1 MGIPSIE
8 THQSFAALT
17 GTMMAFSII
26 AVVLR
31 FYSRRLQK
39 AELKADD
46 WIMIPCLVYP
56 KVLIASKPFLAKTV
70 IAGDFLSLAAY
81 GFIKISALLF
91 YIRIF
96 CVQGRTIFQAILY
109 SSIVVVFLW
118 MLAFMILATE
128 QCGSHFS
135 ALWGSTAEHLKYC
148 NAKYPFLLI
157 ASATDAGL
165 DLWVICLPIP
175 MIWTLKMNIA
185 RKLSVMGVFLLAIMY
200 VSHCP
205 VLKTCYSTI
214 RNRSL
219 AASLIKLGYI
229 ADIQI
234 RSQNIR
240 YQSWNA
246 NRHLDG
252 LREKDDPQL
261 INTRIGFFI
270 ILEAGLSCIAV
281 NLPTLYFLTGKVSP
295 EHVLRSVRSMLS
307 LRSIRSEAGSQ
318 RSHTYSA
325 KGSPG
330 SAPNSSLSHLAP
342 TNGVHI
348 ETHTMND
355 LESRGK
361 YDMHDDVN
369 VTKTISQVSE
379 RA

>member
-46 WIMIPCLVYP
+46 WIMIPCL
-56 KVLIASKPFLAKTV
+56 TV

-118 MLAFMILATE
+118 MLAFMILAAE

-185 RKLSVMGVFLLAIMY
+185 RKLSVMGVFLLAIM
-200 VSHCP
+200 
-205 VLKTCYSTI
+205 
-214 RNRSL
+214 SL

-234 RSQNIR
+234 
-240 YQSWNA
+240 
-246 NRHLDG
+246 
-252 LREKDDPQL
+252 L

-348 ETHTMND
+348 ETHTMYD